1 MSTAKRLPFS
11 LRRCMLRGVARRG
24 LSGLILALG
33 AMLAIP
39 TGAHA
44 DEPER
49 VASASAGADRFFAG
63 STVRVS
69 DPVPGDLIV
78 TGGTIDVS
86 ADVAGDALVFGGRV
100 RIDRSVAGSVY
111 AAGGQF
117 TLAGRVGGNARVL
130 GGQHQIE
137 RGSRID
143 GNLSIGGA
151 QVRIEGDVGG
161 YVQAGGGTLYIDGI
175 VGGDVL
181 AGGGSIELGPRAHV
195 KGRLRYG
202 SGDAIQRDPAARV
215 DGGIEKLAGA
225 QAMAAAHRDA
235 EQGSRAGAV
244 VWTLGL
250 MVLAAILVAWLPA
263 RWRRIG
269 DALRATPGAA
279 ALTGFITLVCVPVA
293 IVIALVTVIG
303 VPLALLAILAYLA
316 LLMVGYLTA
325 GIALGEWG
333 LRRFASARE
342 ARTGWRA
349 LAAGIG
355 VLVVGLLAAIPFLG
369 AFIALAALL
378 LGVGAL
384 VRHVRGTDAGA
395 VS

>member
-1 MSTAKRLPFS
+1 
-11 LRRCMLRGVARRG
+11 MLRDVARRG

-117 TLAGRVGGNARVL
+117 TLAGRVAGNARVL

-143 GNLSIGGA
+143 GEPGADEGIG
-151 QVRIEGDVGG
+151 
-161 YVQAGGGTLYIDGI
+161 
-175 VGGDVL
+175 
-181 AGGGSIELGPRAHV
+181 
-195 KGRLRYG
+195 
-202 SGDAIQRDPAARV
+202 
-215 DGGIEKLAGA
+215 
-225 QAMAAAHRDA
+225 
-235 EQGSRAGAV
+235 
-244 VWTLGL
+244 LGL
-250 MVLAAILVAWLPA
+250 GLAHGLAEAMGGELSVGRSRPDGTSMVLRLPTGKADA
-263 RWRRIG
+263 R
-269 DALRATPGAA
+269 
-279 ALTGFITLVCVPVA
+279 
-293 IVIALVTVIG
+293 
-303 VPLALLAILAYLA
+303 
-316 LLMVGYLTA
+316 
-325 GIALGEWG
+325 
-333 LRRFASARE
+333 
-342 ARTGWRA
+342 
-349 LAAGIG
+349 
-355 VLVVGLLAAIPFLG
+355 
-369 AFIALAALL
+369 
-378 LGVGAL
+378 
-384 VRHVRGTDAGA
+384 
-395 VS
+395 